1 MITNPNWSGLPP
13 SSVVYCVLP
22 KAKEV
27 THMAKIKK
35 YHLLLKDM
43 KWLSTRKTGYN
54 EDNIKGFIATLQA
67 SVEKIR
73 VTE

>member
-1 MITNPNWSGLPP
+1 
-13 SSVVYCVLP
+13 
-22 KAKEV
+22 
-27 THMAKIKK
+27 MAKIKK